1 MSNADLVTSRD
12 VKGFTPLHWA
22 AYFGH
27 EAVLELLLENEKL
40 RESWSCDLVDLI
52 HGVAEEEGKIMQR
65 TYLLQCRVGRAK
77 KILTLWRIA
86 TQE

>member
-1 MSNADLVTSRD
+1 MLHCLKLNHTFLLPDLVTSRD

-40 RESWSCDLVDLI
+40 RELWSSDVAALI
-52 HGVAEEEGKIMQR
+52 QGDADDEGKS
-65 TYLLQCRVGRAK
+65 V
-77 KILTLWRIA
+77 
-86 TQE
+86 

>member
-1 MSNADLVTSRD
+1 MTSRD

-52 HGVAEEEGKIMQR
+52 HGVAGEEGKILR
-65 TYLLQCRVGRAK
+65 KEDKETCSNRSLRSSFVRGPGFAAL
-77 KILTLWRIA
+77 
-86 TQE
+86 